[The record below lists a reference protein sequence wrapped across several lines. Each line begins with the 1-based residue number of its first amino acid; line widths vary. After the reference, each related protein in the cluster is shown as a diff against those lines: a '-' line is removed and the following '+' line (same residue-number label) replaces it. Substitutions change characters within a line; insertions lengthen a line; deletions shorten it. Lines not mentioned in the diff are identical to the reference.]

1 MGLTRFRVD
10 SVAAL
15 RAQKGR
21 AQLQAENEQLKQ
33 QVEALEWQLTDTQLA
48 LCDVFE
54 LCAALTEGGAADG

>member
-1 MGLTRFRVD
+1 MGLTRFRED

-15 RAQKGR
+15 KQQKSR

-33 QVEALEWQLTDTQLA
+33 QLAEIEGQLTDTQLA

-54 LCAALTEGGAADG
+54 LCAALTEGGMADG